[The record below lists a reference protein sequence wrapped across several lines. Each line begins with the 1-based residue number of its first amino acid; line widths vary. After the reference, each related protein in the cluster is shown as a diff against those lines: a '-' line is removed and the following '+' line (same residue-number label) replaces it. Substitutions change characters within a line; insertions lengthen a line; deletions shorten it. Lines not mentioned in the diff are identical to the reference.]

1 MCCPIPT
8 QPGHPVVR
16 PYLSRMLWRRYNLF
30 ARLPTGQL
38 ILWLDRWSL
47 RRTFC
52 CRIPRAANTTQV
64 QELQVPSAITLK
76 TSHTTCLCCSCW
88 RQDSSHPPHVQFGSI
103 FRIVSSQADLSKW
116 HNFSSVVLEDYDM
129 AFSQILS
136 LENCSR
142 PHALCR
148 TIQPIST
155 CSGPISV
162 LYFNGTASRKA
173 RSCP

>member
-1 MCCPIPT
+1 MPT

-30 ARLPTGQL
+30 ARLPTGQI

-52 CRIPRAANTTQV
+52 CRNPRAANTTQV

-88 RQDSSHPPHVQFGSI
+88 RQDSSHPPHVQFGSF
-103 FRIVSSQADLSKW
+103 FRIVSCQADLSKW

-129 AFSQILS
+129 AFSQTLS

-142 PHALCR
+142 PMHRAEPSHPSAHVQVQFLSC
-148 TIQPIST
+148 ISM
-155 CSGPISV
+155 GRLPEKLAAV
-162 LYFNGTASRKA
+162 PEL
-173 RSCP
+173 